1 MVQFISIY
9 VNLGGPPP
17 KPSFI
22 FFSILKKQV
31 FSLLIL
37 RKISSDGGFNSLGN
51 TGAVQGSLSEFFSN
65 QFSYFISQVDENL
78 EVDVDLSSL
87 DQNAFNTFQLRLSYT
102 FLDGRLRVS
111 GGGGLPQDNE
121 ANTSSFI
128 GDWSVRYL
136 LTSDG
141 HLRVKAFSQ
150 TEQFASQLIRETGM
164 SFQYLKS
171 FNDFKELITRSR
183 EEAITTTPKDVSK
196 EIEANKNQKPSSK

>member
-1 MVQFISIY
+1 MS
-9 VNLGGPPP
+9 NET
-17 KPSFI
+17 
-22 FFSILKKQV
+22 
-31 FSLLIL
+31 
-37 RKISSDGGFNSLGN
+37 N
-51 TGAVQGSLSEFFSN
+51 TA
-65 QFSYFISQVDENL
+65 
-78 EVDVDLSSL
+78 
-87 DQNAFNTFQLRLSYT
+87 
-102 FLDGRLRVS
+102 
-111 GGGGLPQDNE
+111 
-121 ANTSSFI
+121 SFI

-150 TEQFASQLIRETGM
+150 TEQLASQLIRETGV